1 MRRSGKGLTTSL
13 AIRTK
18 RTNKKQKARNSITNI
33 NNQYFRQFLR
43 KIRNLTY
50 LSYKMKQVHNEPTEA
65 YLFLLKQAY
74 RIIKINKHIWE
85 HTKRVKLNVRG
96 ETCQ

>member
-13 AIRTK
+13 TIRTK
-18 RTNKKQKARNSITNI
+18 RTNKKQKARNSITDI
-33 NNQYFRQFLR
+33 NNQYFRQFLK

-65 YLFLLKQAY
+65 YLFL
-74 RIIKINKHIWE
+74 IK
-85 HTKRVKLNVRG
+85 
-96 ETCQ
+96 